1 MKILFD
7 TNVILDVLLHR
18 DPFAEEAIT
27 LLGYVETG
35 VIEGWMGAT
44 TVTTIHYLV
53 TKSLNK
59 EKAQGHIQSLMKLF
73 HIAAVNRPVLMD
85 AIDSQFADYEDAVLY
100 QSAYHASL
108 KGIVTRDTSDFKRS
122 EIAIYSPR
130 ELIGALDNLHSE

>member
-27 LLGYVETG
+27 LLGHVETG

-44 TVTTIHYLV
+44 TVTTLHYLI
-53 TKSLNK
+53 TKSLDK
-59 EKAQGHIQSLMKLF
+59 VKAREHIRSLMKLF

-85 AIDSQFADYEDAVLY
+85 AIESQFSDYEDAVLH

-108 KGIVTRDTSDFKRS
+108 EGIVTRNTGDFKRS
-122 EIAIYSPR
+122 EIAIYSPK
-130 ELIGALDNLHSE
+130 ELIGALE